1 MSFIDESDP
10 CKLMCASPGQHPLVK
25 GLVVDGTSCLTGGVC
40 VGGDCVVST
49 LLQLLA

>member
-1 MSFIDESDP
+1 
-10 CKLMCASPGQHPLVK
+10 MCASPGQHPVEK

-49 LLQLLA
+49 VFSLHEVEW